1 MMWIFAHVNSPSG
14 LARIFILHAHIHATR
29 EVTLSAE
36 DLTTMSGGRQQEHTS
51 PMQSIFTHQSIFPT
65 KYVSSGLHERT
76 QVVGVTKSKLSLKKP
91 VNAIKVFTLI

>member
-51 PMQSIFTHQSIFPT
+51 PMQSIFTHQSIFSRLLFPRNT
-65 KYVSSGLHERT
+65 SV
-76 QVVGVTKSKLSLKKP
+76 P
-91 VNAIKVFTLI
+91 VYMSAHRLLV